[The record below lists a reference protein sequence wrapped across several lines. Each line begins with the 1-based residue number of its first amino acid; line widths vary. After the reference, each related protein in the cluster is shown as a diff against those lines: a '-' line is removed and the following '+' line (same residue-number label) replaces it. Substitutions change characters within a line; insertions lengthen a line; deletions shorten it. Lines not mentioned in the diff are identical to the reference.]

1 MLLFHIDTVISGVQ
15 TLLSL
20 SEKNGPK
27 YLFMLGNFAQLN
39 PLSLAVIWKLN

>member
-20 SEKNGPK
+20 SEKKWQND
-27 YLFMLGNFAQLN
+27 LFMLGNFAQLN